1 MVTEFT
7 IIMHDCDCPRCFI
20 KCETISCVESERFRI
35 LHWIIVPEEIEGPAK
50 STKTTEPSLWTMLQA
65 IMNAV
70 ALFTVRT
77 INTSTKHLNSINLI
91 GKNIAGRT
99 DIYTQDNGTYQNERI
114 LINAFDLRWAIDVN
128 MRPIADSYI
137 LLRPIKVVIT

>member
-1 MVTEFT
+1 
-7 IIMHDCDCPRCFI
+7 
-20 KCETISCVESERFRI
+20 
-35 LHWIIVPEEIEGPAK
+35 
-50 STKTTEPSLWTMLQA
+50 MLQA